1 MQALAVELADESFGP
16 EMLEAL
22 GYYYELKAQQY
33 LGSTK
38 VRLLPHPPPRRG
50 GRRATRTLTT

>member
-38 VRLLPHPPPRRG
+38 VRPLPTPLPGVGDVVPRAR
-50 GRRATRTLTT
+50 

>member
-38 VRLLPHPPPRRG
+38 VAALLP
-50 GRRATRTLTT
+50 